1 MDNNPNINECI
12 PYNCLSNPEVEVL
25 GGERI
30 ETGYTPIDISLSLTQ
45 FLLSEFVPGAGFV
58 LGLVDIIWGIFGPSQ
73 WDAFLVQIEQLI
85 NQRIEEFARNQAIS
99 RLEGLSN
106 LYQIYAESFR
116 EWEADPTNPALREE
130 MRIQFNDMNSALTT
144 AIPLFAVQNYQV
156 PLLSVYV
163 QAANLHLSVLRDVS
177 VFGQRWGFDAATIN
191 SRYNDLTRLIGNY
204 TDHAVRWYNT
214 GLERVWGPDSR
225 DWIRYNQFR
234 RELTLTVLDIVSLFP
249 NYDSRTYPIR
259 TVSQLTREIY
269 TNPVLENF
277 DGSFRGSAQGIE
289 GSIRSPHLMDILNS
303 ITIYTD
309 AHRGEYYWSGHQ
321 IMASPVGFSGPEFT
335 FPLYGTMGNAA
346 PQQRIV
352 AQLGQGVYRTLSSTL
367 YRRPF
372 NIGINNQQLSVLDG
386 TEFAYGTSSNLPSA
400 VYRKSGTVDS
410 LDEIPPQNN
419 NVPPRQGFSHR
430 LSHVSMFR
438 SGFSNSSVSIIR
450 APMFSWIHRS
460 AEFNNIIPSSQITQ
474 IPLTKSTNLGSG
486 TSVVKGPGFTGGDI
500 LRRTSPGQIS
510 TLRVNITA
518 PLSQRYRVRIRYA
531 STTNLQFHTS
541 IDGRPINQGNF
552 SATMSSG
559 SNLQSGSFRTVGFTT
574 PFNFSNGSS
583 VFTLSAHV
591 FNSGNEVY
599 IDRIEFVPA
608 EVTFEAEYDLERAQK
623 AVNELFTSSNQIG
636 LKTDV
641 TDYHIDQVRGPGA
654 MTVMAFQGPGATNFS
669 LLKQAGDVEE
679 NPGPAMASVLN
690 SGRTTICDAYNVAA
704 HDPFSFQHK
713 SLDTVQKE
721 WTEWKKNNHSLYLD
735 PIVGTVASFL
745 LKKVGSLVGKRILS
759 ELRNLIFPS
768 GSTNLMQDILRET
781 EKFLNQRLNTDT
793 LARVNAELTGLQANV
808 EEFNRQVDN
817 FLNPNRNAVPLS
829 ITSSVNTMQQLF
841 LNRLPQFQMQGY
853 QLLLLPLFAQA
864 ANLHL
869 SFIRDVILNA
879 DEWGISAATLRTYRD
894 YLKNYTR
901 DYSNYCINT
910 YQSAFKGLNTRLHD
924 MLEFRT
930 YMFLNVFEY
939 VSIWSLFKYQSL
951 LVSSGA
957 NLYASGSGP
966 QQTQSFTSQ
975 DWPFLYS
982 LFQVNS
988 NYVLNGFSGA
998 RLSNTFPNIVG
1009 LPGSTTTHALL
1020 AARVN
1025 YSGGISSGD
1034 IGASPFNQNFN
1045 CSTFLPPLLTP
1056 FVRSWLDSGSDREGV
1071 ATVTNWQTES
1081 FETTLGLRS
1090 GAFTARG
1097 NSNYFPDYF
1106 IRNISGVP
1114 LVVRNEDLRR
1124 PLHYNEIR
1132 NIASPSGT
1140 PGGARA
1146 YMVSVHN
1153 RKNNIHAVHENG
1165 SMIHLAP
1172 NDYTGFTISPI
1183 HATQVN
1189 NQTRTFISEKF
1200 GNQGD
1205 SLRFEQNNTTA
1216 RYTLRGNGNSYNLYL
1231 RVSSIG
1237 NSTIRVTINGRV
1249 YTATNVNT
1257 TTNND
1262 GVNDNGARFS
1272 DINIGNVVASSN
1284 SDVPLDINVTLNS
1297 GTQFDL
1303 MNIMLVP
1310 TNISPLY

>member
-335 FPLYGTMGNAA
+335 FPLYGNMGNAA

-641 TDYHIDQVRGPGA
+641 TDYHIDQVSNLVECLSDEFCLDEKKELSEKVKHAKRLSDERNLLQDPNFRGINRQLDRGWRGSTDITIQGGDDVFKENYVTLLGTFDECYPTYLYQKIDESKLKAYTRYQLRGYIEDSQDLEIYLIRYNAKHETVNVPGTGSLWPLSA
-654 MTVMAFQGPGATNFS
+654 PSPIGKCAHHSHHFS
-669 LLKQAGDVEE
+669 LDIDVGCTDLNEDLGVWVIFKIKTQDGHARLGNLEFLEEKPLVGEALARVKRAEKKWRDKREKLEWETNIVYKEAKESVDALFVNSQYDRLQADTNIAMIHAADKRVHSIREAYLPELSVIPGVNAAIFEELEGRIFTAFSLYDARNVIKNGDFNNGLSCWNVKGHVDVEE
-679 NPGPAMASVLN
+679 QNNHRSVLVVPEWEAEV
-690 SGRTTICDAYNVAA
+690 SQEVRVCPGRGY
-704 HDPFSFQHK
+704 
-713 SLDTVQKE
+713 
-721 WTEWKKNNHSLYLD
+721 
-735 PIVGTVASFL
+735 
-745 LKKVGSLVGKRILS
+745 
-759 ELRNLIFPS
+759 
-768 GSTNLMQDILRET
+768 ILRVTAYKEGYGEGCVT
-781 EKFLNQRLNTDT
+781 IHEIENNTD
-793 LARVNAELTGLQANV
+793 ELKFSNCV
-808 EEFNRQVDN
+808 EEEVY
-817 FLNPNRNAVPLS
+817 PNN
-829 ITSSVNTMQQLF
+829 
-841 LNRLPQFQMQGY
+841 
-853 QLLLLPLFAQA
+853 
-864 ANLHL
+864 
-869 SFIRDVILNA
+869 
-879 DEWGISAATLRTYRD
+879 
-894 YLKNYTR
+894 
-901 DYSNYCINT
+901 
-910 YQSAFKGLNTRLHD
+910 
-924 MLEFRT
+924 
-930 YMFLNVFEY
+930 
-939 VSIWSLFKYQSL
+939 
-951 LVSSGA
+951 
-957 NLYASGSGP
+957 
-966 QQTQSFTSQ
+966 
-975 DWPFLYS
+975 
-982 LFQVNS
+982 
-988 NYVLNGFSGA
+988 
-998 RLSNTFPNIVG
+998 
-1009 LPGSTTTHALL
+1009 
-1020 AARVN
+1020 
-1025 YSGGISSGD
+1025 
-1034 IGASPFNQNFN
+1034 
-1045 CSTFLPPLLTP
+1045 
-1056 FVRSWLDSGSDREGV
+1056 
-1071 ATVTNWQTES
+1071 TVTC
-1081 FETTLGLRS
+1081 
-1090 GAFTARG
+1090 
-1097 NSNYFPDYF
+1097 
-1106 IRNISGVP
+1106 
-1114 LVVRNEDLRR
+1114 
-1124 PLHYNEIR
+1124 
-1132 NIASPSGT
+1132 
-1140 PGGARA
+1140 
-1146 YMVSVHN
+1146 
-1153 RKNNIHAVHENG
+1153 
-1165 SMIHLAP
+1165 
-1172 NDYTGFTISPI
+1172 NDYT
-1183 HATQVN
+1183 ATQEEYEGTYTSRNRGYDGAYESNSSVPADYASAYEEKAYTDGRRDN
-1189 NQTRTFISEKF
+1189 PCESNRGYGDYTPLPAGYVTKELEYFPETDKVWIEIGETEGTFIV
-1200 GNQGD
+1200 D
-1205 SLRFEQNNTTA
+1205 SVEL
-1216 RYTLRGNGNSYNLYL
+1216 L
-1231 RVSSIG
+1231 
-1237 NSTIRVTINGRV
+1237 
-1249 YTATNVNT
+1249 
-1257 TTNND
+1257 
-1262 GVNDNGARFS
+1262 
-1272 DINIGNVVASSN
+1272 
-1284 SDVPLDINVTLNS
+1284 
-1297 GTQFDL
+1297 L
-1303 MNIMLVP
+1303 MEE
-1310 TNISPLY
+1310 

>member
-204 TDHAVRWYNT
+204 TDYAVRWYNT

-289 GSIRSPHLMDILNS
+289 GSIRSPHLMDILSS

-641 TDYHIDQVRGPGA
+641 TDYHIDQVSNLVECLSDEFCLDEKQEVSEKVKHAKRLSDERNLLQDPNFRGINRQLDRGWRGSTDITIQGGDDVFKENYVTLPGTFDECYPTYLYQKIDESKLKA
-654 MTVMAFQGPGATNFS
+654 YTRYQLRGYIEDSQDLEIYLIRYNAKHETVNVPGTGSLWPLSAQSPIGKCGEPNRCAPHLEWNPDLDCSCRDGEKCAHHSHHFS
-669 LLKQAGDVEE
+669 LDIDVGCTDLNEDLGVWVIFKIKTQDGHARLGNLEFLEEKPLVGEALARVKRAEKKWRDKREKLEWETNIVYKEAKESVDALFVNSQYDQLQADTNIAMIHAADKRVHSIREAYLPELSVIPGVNAAIFEELEGCIFTAFSLYDARNVIKNGDFNNGLSCWNVKGHVDVEE
-679 NPGPAMASVLN
+679 QNNHRSVLVVPEWEAEVSQEVRVCPGRGYILRVTAYKEGYGEGCVTIHEIENNTDELKFSNCVEEEIYPNNTVTCNDYTVNQEEYEGAYTSRNRGYNEAPSVPADYASVYEEK
-690 SGRTTICDAYNVAA
+690 SYTDGR
-704 HDPFSFQHK
+704 
-713 SLDTVQKE
+713 
-721 WTEWKKNNHSLYLD
+721 
-735 PIVGTVASFL
+735 
-745 LKKVGSLVGKRILS
+745 
-759 ELRNLIFPS
+759 
-768 GSTNLMQDILRET
+768 RE
-781 EKFLNQRLNTDT
+781 NPC
-793 LARVNAELTGLQANV
+793 
-808 EEFNRQVDN
+808 EFNR
-817 FLNPNRNAVPLS
+817 
-829 ITSSVNTMQQLF
+829 
-841 LNRLPQFQMQGY
+841 G
-853 QLLLLPLFAQA
+853 
-864 ANLHL
+864 
-869 SFIRDVILNA
+869 
-879 DEWGISAATLRTYRD
+879 YRD
-894 YLKNYTR
+894 YTLLPVGYVTKE
-901 DYSNYCINT
+901 
-910 YQSAFKGLNTRLHD
+910 
-924 MLEFRT
+924 LE
-930 YMFLNVFEY
+930 
-939 VSIWSLFKYQSL
+939 
-951 LVSSGA
+951 
-957 NLYASGSGP
+957 
-966 QQTQSFTSQ
+966 
-975 DWPFLYS
+975 
-982 LFQVNS
+982 
-988 NYVLNGFSGA
+988 
-998 RLSNTFPNIVG
+998 
-1009 LPGSTTTHALL
+1009 
-1020 AARVN
+1020 
-1025 YSGGISSGD
+1025 
-1034 IGASPFNQNFN
+1034 
-1045 CSTFLPPLLTP
+1045 
-1056 FVRSWLDSGSDREGV
+1056 
-1071 ATVTNWQTES
+1071 
-1081 FETTLGLRS
+1081 
-1090 GAFTARG
+1090 
-1097 NSNYFPDYF
+1097 YFPETDKVW
-1106 IRNISGVP
+1106 I
-1114 LVVRNEDLRR
+1114 
-1124 PLHYNEIR
+1124 EI
-1132 NIASPSGT
+1132 GET
-1140 PGGARA
+1140 EG
-1146 YMVSVHN
+1146 
-1153 RKNNIHAVHENG
+1153 
-1165 SMIHLAP
+1165 
-1172 NDYTGFTISPI
+1172 
-1183 HATQVN
+1183 
-1189 NQTRTFISEKF
+1189 TFIV
-1200 GNQGD
+1200 D
-1205 SLRFEQNNTTA
+1205 SVEL
-1216 RYTLRGNGNSYNLYL
+1216 L
-1231 RVSSIG
+1231 
-1237 NSTIRVTINGRV
+1237 
-1249 YTATNVNT
+1249 
-1257 TTNND
+1257 
-1262 GVNDNGARFS
+1262 
-1272 DINIGNVVASSN
+1272 
-1284 SDVPLDINVTLNS
+1284 
-1297 GTQFDL
+1297 L
-1303 MNIMLVP
+1303 MEE
-1310 TNISPLY
+1310 

>member
-1 MDNNPNINECI
+1 
-12 PYNCLSNPEVEVL
+12 
-25 GGERI
+25 
-30 ETGYTPIDISLSLTQ
+30 
-45 FLLSEFVPGAGFV
+45 
-58 LGLVDIIWGIFGPSQ
+58 
-73 WDAFLVQIEQLI
+73 
-85 NQRIEEFARNQAIS
+85 
-99 RLEGLSN
+99 
-106 LYQIYAESFR
+106 
-116 EWEADPTNPALREE
+116 
-130 MRIQFNDMNSALTT
+130 
-144 AIPLFAVQNYQV
+144 AVQNYQV

-641 TDYHIDQVRGPGA
+641 TDYHIDQVSNLVECLSDEFCLDEKKELSEKVKHAKRLSDERNLLQDPNFRGINRQLDRGWRGSTDITIQGGDDVFKENYVTLLGTFDECYPTYLYQKIDESKLKAYTRYQLRGYIEDSQDLEIYLIRYNAKHETVNVPGTGSLWPLSA
-654 MTVMAFQGPGATNFS
+654 PSPIGKCAHHSHHFS
-669 LLKQAGDVEE
+669 LDIDVGCTDLNEDLGVWVIFKIKTQDGHARLGNLEFLEEKPLVGEALARVKRAEKKWRDKREKLEWETNIVYKEAKESVDALFVNSQYDRLQADTNIAMIHAADKRVHSIREAYLPELSVIPGVNAAIFEELEGRIFTAFSLYDARNVIKNGDFNNGLSCWNVKGHVDVEE
-679 NPGPAMASVLN
+679 QNNQRSVLVVPEWEAEV
-690 SGRTTICDAYNVAA
+690 SQEVRVCPGRGY
-704 HDPFSFQHK
+704 
-713 SLDTVQKE
+713 
-721 WTEWKKNNHSLYLD
+721 
-735 PIVGTVASFL
+735 
-745 LKKVGSLVGKRILS
+745 
-759 ELRNLIFPS
+759 
-768 GSTNLMQDILRET
+768 ILRVTAYKEGYGEGCVT
-781 EKFLNQRLNTDT
+781 IHEIENNTD
-793 LARVNAELTGLQANV
+793 ELKFSNCV
-808 EEFNRQVDN
+808 EEEVY
-817 FLNPNRNAVPLS
+817 PNN
-829 ITSSVNTMQQLF
+829 
-841 LNRLPQFQMQGY
+841 
-853 QLLLLPLFAQA
+853 
-864 ANLHL
+864 
-869 SFIRDVILNA
+869 
-879 DEWGISAATLRTYRD
+879 
-894 YLKNYTR
+894 
-901 DYSNYCINT
+901 
-910 YQSAFKGLNTRLHD
+910 
-924 MLEFRT
+924 
-930 YMFLNVFEY
+930 
-939 VSIWSLFKYQSL
+939 
-951 LVSSGA
+951 
-957 NLYASGSGP
+957 
-966 QQTQSFTSQ
+966 
-975 DWPFLYS
+975 
-982 LFQVNS
+982 
-988 NYVLNGFSGA
+988 
-998 RLSNTFPNIVG
+998 
-1009 LPGSTTTHALL
+1009 
-1020 AARVN
+1020 
-1025 YSGGISSGD
+1025 
-1034 IGASPFNQNFN
+1034 
-1045 CSTFLPPLLTP
+1045 
-1056 FVRSWLDSGSDREGV
+1056 
-1071 ATVTNWQTES
+1071 TVTC
-1081 FETTLGLRS
+1081 
-1090 GAFTARG
+1090 
-1097 NSNYFPDYF
+1097 
-1106 IRNISGVP
+1106 
-1114 LVVRNEDLRR
+1114 
-1124 PLHYNEIR
+1124 
-1132 NIASPSGT
+1132 
-1140 PGGARA
+1140 
-1146 YMVSVHN
+1146 
-1153 RKNNIHAVHENG
+1153 
-1165 SMIHLAP
+1165 
-1172 NDYTGFTISPI
+1172 NDYT
-1183 HATQVN
+1183 ATQEEYEGTYTSRNRGYDGAYESNSSVPADYASAYEEKAYTDGRRDN
-1189 NQTRTFISEKF
+1189 PCESNRGYGDYTPLPAGYVTKELEYFPETDKVWIEIGETEGTFIV
-1200 GNQGD
+1200 D
-1205 SLRFEQNNTTA
+1205 SVEL
-1216 RYTLRGNGNSYNLYL
+1216 L
-1231 RVSSIG
+1231 
-1237 NSTIRVTINGRV
+1237 
-1249 YTATNVNT
+1249 
-1257 TTNND
+1257 
-1262 GVNDNGARFS
+1262 
-1272 DINIGNVVASSN
+1272 
-1284 SDVPLDINVTLNS
+1284 
-1297 GTQFDL
+1297 L
-1303 MNIMLVP
+1303 MEE
-1310 TNISPLY
+1310 

>member
-309 AHRGEYYWSGHQ
+309 AHRGEYYWSGHR

-574 PFNFSNGSS
+574 PFNSSNGSS

-641 TDYHIDQVRGPGA
+641 TDYHIDQVSNLVECLSDEFCLDEKKELSEKVKHAKRLSDERNLLQDPNFRGINRQLDRGWRGSTDITIQGGDDVFKENYVTLLGTFDECYPTYLYQKIDESKLKAYTRYQLRGYIEDSQDLEIYLIRYNAKRETVNVPGTGSLWPLSA
-654 MTVMAFQGPGATNFS
+654 PSPIGKCAHHSHHFS
-669 LLKQAGDVEE
+669 LDIDVGCTDLNEDLGVWVIFKIKTQDGHARLGNLEFLEEKPLVGEALARVKRAEKKWRDKREKLEWETNIVYKEAKESVDALFVNSQYGRLQADTNIAMIHAADKRVHSIREAYLPELSVIPGVNAAIFEELEGRIFTAFSLYDARNVIKNGDFNNGLSCWNVKGHVDVEE
-679 NPGPAMASVLN
+679 QNNHRSVLVVPEWEAEV
-690 SGRTTICDAYNVAA
+690 SQEVRVCPGRGY
-704 HDPFSFQHK
+704 
-713 SLDTVQKE
+713 
-721 WTEWKKNNHSLYLD
+721 
-735 PIVGTVASFL
+735 
-745 LKKVGSLVGKRILS
+745 
-759 ELRNLIFPS
+759 
-768 GSTNLMQDILRET
+768 ILRVTAYKEGYGEGCVT
-781 EKFLNQRLNTDT
+781 IHEIENNTD
-793 LARVNAELTGLQANV
+793 ELKFSNCV
-808 EEFNRQVDN
+808 EEEVY
-817 FLNPNRNAVPLS
+817 PNN
-829 ITSSVNTMQQLF
+829 
-841 LNRLPQFQMQGY
+841 
-853 QLLLLPLFAQA
+853 
-864 ANLHL
+864 
-869 SFIRDVILNA
+869 
-879 DEWGISAATLRTYRD
+879 
-894 YLKNYTR
+894 
-901 DYSNYCINT
+901 
-910 YQSAFKGLNTRLHD
+910 
-924 MLEFRT
+924 
-930 YMFLNVFEY
+930 
-939 VSIWSLFKYQSL
+939 
-951 LVSSGA
+951 
-957 NLYASGSGP
+957 
-966 QQTQSFTSQ
+966 
-975 DWPFLYS
+975 
-982 LFQVNS
+982 
-988 NYVLNGFSGA
+988 
-998 RLSNTFPNIVG
+998 
-1009 LPGSTTTHALL
+1009 
-1020 AARVN
+1020 
-1025 YSGGISSGD
+1025 
-1034 IGASPFNQNFN
+1034 
-1045 CSTFLPPLLTP
+1045 
-1056 FVRSWLDSGSDREGV
+1056 
-1071 ATVTNWQTES
+1071 TVTC
-1081 FETTLGLRS
+1081 
-1090 GAFTARG
+1090 
-1097 NSNYFPDYF
+1097 
-1106 IRNISGVP
+1106 
-1114 LVVRNEDLRR
+1114 
-1124 PLHYNEIR
+1124 
-1132 NIASPSGT
+1132 
-1140 PGGARA
+1140 
-1146 YMVSVHN
+1146 
-1153 RKNNIHAVHENG
+1153 
-1165 SMIHLAP
+1165 
-1172 NDYTGFTISPI
+1172 NDYT
-1183 HATQVN
+1183 ATQEEYEGTYTSRNRGYDGAYESNSSVPADYASAYEEKAYTDGRRDN
-1189 NQTRTFISEKF
+1189 PCESNRGYGDYTPLPAGYVTKELEYFPETDKVWIEIGETEGTFIV
-1200 GNQGD
+1200 D
-1205 SLRFEQNNTTA
+1205 SVEL
-1216 RYTLRGNGNSYNLYL
+1216 L
-1231 RVSSIG
+1231 
-1237 NSTIRVTINGRV
+1237 
-1249 YTATNVNT
+1249 
-1257 TTNND
+1257 
-1262 GVNDNGARFS
+1262 
-1272 DINIGNVVASSN
+1272 
-1284 SDVPLDINVTLNS
+1284 
-1297 GTQFDL
+1297 L
-1303 MNIMLVP
+1303 MEE
-1310 TNISPLY
+1310 

>member
-214 GLERVWGPDSR
+214 GLERVWGPDFR

-641 TDYHIDQVRGPGA
+641 TDYHIDQVSNLVECLSDEFCLDEKKELSEKVKHAKRLSDERNLLQDPNFRGINRQLDRGWRGSTDITIQGGDDVFKENYVTLLGTFDECYPTYLYQKIDESKLKAYTRYQLRGYIEDSQDLEIYLIRYNAKHETVNVPGTGSLWPLSA
-654 MTVMAFQGPGATNFS
+654 PSPIGKCAHHSHHFS
-669 LLKQAGDVEE
+669 LDIDVGCTDLNEDLGVWVIFKIKTQDGHARLGNLEFLEE
-679 NPGPAMASVLN
+679 KP
-690 SGRTTICDAYNVAA
+690 
-704 HDPFSFQHK
+704 
-713 SLDTVQKE
+713 
-721 WTEWKKNNHSLYLD
+721 
-735 PIVGTVASFL
+735 
-745 LKKVGSLVGKRILS
+745 LVG
-759 ELRNLIFPS
+759 EA
-768 GSTNLMQDILRET
+768 
-781 EKFLNQRLNTDT
+781 
-793 LARVNAELTGLQANV
+793 LARVKRAEKKWRDKREKLEWETNIVYKEAKESVDALFVNSQYDRLQA
-808 EEFNRQVDN
+808 D
-817 FLNPNRNAVPLS
+817 
-829 ITSSVNTMQQLF
+829 T
-841 LNRLPQFQMQGY
+841 
-853 QLLLLPLFAQA
+853 
-864 ANLHL
+864 
-869 SFIRDVILNA
+869 
-879 DEWGISAATLRTYRD
+879 
-894 YLKNYTR
+894 
-901 DYSNYCINT
+901 
-910 YQSAFKGLNTRLHD
+910 
-924 MLEFRT
+924 
-930 YMFLNVFEY
+930 
-939 VSIWSLFKYQSL
+939 
-951 LVSSGA
+951 
-957 NLYASGSGP
+957 
-966 QQTQSFTSQ
+966 
-975 DWPFLYS
+975 
-982 LFQVNS
+982 
-988 NYVLNGFSGA
+988 
-998 RLSNTFPNIVG
+998 
-1009 LPGSTTTHALL
+1009 
-1020 AARVN
+1020 
-1025 YSGGISSGD
+1025 
-1034 IGASPFNQNFN
+1034 
-1045 CSTFLPPLLTP
+1045 
-1056 FVRSWLDSGSDREGV
+1056 
-1071 ATVTNWQTES
+1071 
-1081 FETTLGLRS
+1081 
-1090 GAFTARG
+1090 
-1097 NSNYFPDYF
+1097 
-1106 IRNISGVP
+1106 
-1114 LVVRNEDLRR
+1114 
-1124 PLHYNEIR
+1124 
-1132 NIASPSGT
+1132 NIA
-1140 PGGARA
+1140 
-1146 YMVSVHN
+1146 M
-1153 RKNNIHAVHENG
+1153 IHA
-1165 SMIHLAP
+1165 A
-1172 NDYTGFTISPI
+1172 
-1183 HATQVN
+1183 
-1189 NQTRTFISEKF
+1189 
-1200 GNQGD
+1200 
-1205 SLRFEQNNTTA
+1205 
-1216 RYTLRGNGNSYNLYL
+1216 
-1231 RVSSIG
+1231 
-1237 NSTIRVTINGRV
+1237 
-1249 YTATNVNT
+1249 
-1257 TTNND
+1257 
-1262 GVNDNGARFS
+1262 
-1272 DINIGNVVASSN
+1272 
-1284 SDVPLDINVTLNS
+1284 
-1297 GTQFDL
+1297 
-1303 MNIMLVP
+1303 
-1310 TNISPLY
+1310 

>member
-460 AEFNNIIPSSQITQ
+460 AEFNNIIASDSITQ
-474 IPLTKSTNLGSG
+474 IPLVKAHTLQSG
-486 TSVVKGPGFTGGDI
+486 TTVVRGPGFTGGDI
-500 LRRTSPGQIS
+500 LRRTSGGPFAYTI
-510 TLRVNITA
+510 VNINGQL
-518 PLSQRYRVRIRYA
+518 PQRYRARIRYA
-531 STTNLQFHTS
+531 STTNLRIYVTVAGERIFAGQFNKTMDTGDPLTFQS
-541 IDGRPINQGNF
+541 FSYATINTAF
-552 SATMSSG
+552 TFPMS
-559 SNLQSGSFRTVGFTT
+559 QSSFTVGADT
-574 PFNFSNGSS
+574 FS
-583 VFTLSAHV
+583 
-591 FNSGNEVY
+591 SGNEVY
-599 IDRIEFVPA
+599 IDRFELIP
-608 EVTFEAEYDLERAQK
+608 VTATLEAEYNLERAQK
-623 AVNELFTSSNQIG
+623 AVNALFTSTNQLG
-636 LKTDV
+636 LKTNV
-641 TDYHIDQVRGPGA
+641 TDYHIDQVSNLV
-654 MTVMAFQGPGATNFS
+654 TYLSDEF
-669 LLKQAGDVEE
+669 
-679 NPGPAMASVLN
+679 
-690 SGRTTICDAYNVAA
+690 C
-704 HDPFSFQHK
+704 
-713 SLDTVQKE
+713 LDE
-721 WTEWKKNNHSLYLD
+721 
-735 PIVGTVASFL
+735 
-745 LKKVGSLVGKRILS
+745 KRELS
-759 ELRNLIFPS
+759 EKVKHAKRLSDERNLLQDSNFKDINRQPERGWG
-768 GSTNLMQDILRET
+768 GSTGITIQGGDDVFKENYVTLSGTFDECYPTYLYQKIDESKLKAFTRYQLRGYIEDSQDLEIYSIRYNAKHETVNVPGMARSVPTIL
-781 EKFLNQRLNTDT
+781 
-793 LARVNAELTGLQANV
+793 
-808 EEFNRQVDN
+808 
-817 FLNPNRNAVPLS
+817 
-829 ITSSVNTMQQLF
+829 ITSPWTSMW
-841 LNRLPQFQMQGY
+841 
-853 QLLLLPLFAQA
+853 
-864 ANLHL
+864 
-869 SFIRDVILNA
+869 DV
-879 DEWGISAATLRTYRD
+879 
-894 YLKNYTR
+894 
-901 DYSNYCINT
+901 
-910 YQSAFKGLNTRLHD
+910 
-924 MLEFRT
+924 
-930 YMFLNVFEY
+930 
-939 VSIWSLFKYQSL
+939 
-951 LVSSGA
+951 
-957 NLYASGSGP
+957 
-966 QQTQSFTSQ
+966 
-975 DWPFLYS
+975 
-982 LFQVNS
+982 
-988 NYVLNGFSGA
+988 
-998 RLSNTFPNIVG
+998 
-1009 LPGSTTTHALL
+1009 
-1020 AARVN
+1020 
-1025 YSGGISSGD
+1025 
-1034 IGASPFNQNFN
+1034 
-1045 CSTFLPPLLTP
+1045 LT
-1056 FVRSWLDSGSDREGV
+1056 
-1071 ATVTNWQTES
+1071 
-1081 FETTLGLRS
+1081 
-1090 GAFTARG
+1090 
-1097 NSNYFPDYF
+1097 
-1106 IRNISGVP
+1106 
-1114 LVVRNEDLRR
+1114 
-1124 PLHYNEIR
+1124 
-1132 NIASPSGT
+1132 
-1140 PGGARA
+1140 
-1146 YMVSVHN
+1146 
-1153 RKNNIHAVHENG
+1153 
-1165 SMIHLAP
+1165 
-1172 NDYTGFTISPI
+1172 
-1183 HATQVN
+1183 
-1189 NQTRTFISEKF
+1189 
-1200 GNQGD
+1200 
-1205 SLRFEQNNTTA
+1205 
-1216 RYTLRGNGNSYNLYL
+1216 
-1231 RVSSIG
+1231 
-1237 NSTIRVTINGRV
+1237 
-1249 YTATNVNT
+1249 
-1257 TTNND
+1257 
-1262 GVNDNGARFS
+1262 
-1272 DINIGNVVASSN
+1272 
-1284 SDVPLDINVTLNS
+1284 
-1297 GTQFDL
+1297 
-1303 MNIMLVP
+1303 
-1310 TNISPLY
+1310 

>member
-163 QAANLHLSVLRDVS
+163 QAANLHLPVLRDVS

-438 SGFSNSSVSIIR
+438 SGFSNSSVSIIG

-641 TDYHIDQVRGPGA
+641 TDYHIDQVSNLVECLSDEFCLDEKKELSEKVKHAKRLSDERNLLQDPNFRGINRQLDRGWRGSTDITIQGGDDVFKENYVTLLGTFDECYPTYLYQKIDESKLKAYTRYQLRGYIEDSQDLEIYLIRYNAKHETVNVPGTGSLWPLSA
-654 MTVMAFQGPGATNFS
+654 PSPIGKCGAHHSHHFS
-669 LLKQAGDVEE
+669 LDIDVGCTDLNEDLGVWVIFKIKTQDGHARLGNLEFLEEKPLVGEALARVKRAEKKWRGKREKLEWETNIVYKEAKESVDALFVNSQYDRLQADTNIAMIHAADKRVHSIREAYLPELSVIPGVNAAIFEELEGRIFTAFSLYDARNVIKNGDFNNGLSCWNVKGHVDVEE
-679 NPGPAMASVLN
+679 QNNHRSVLVVPEWEAEV
-690 SGRTTICDAYNVAA
+690 SQEVRVCPGRGY
-704 HDPFSFQHK
+704 
-713 SLDTVQKE
+713 
-721 WTEWKKNNHSLYLD
+721 
-735 PIVGTVASFL
+735 
-745 LKKVGSLVGKRILS
+745 
-759 ELRNLIFPS
+759 
-768 GSTNLMQDILRET
+768 ILRVTAYKEGYGEGCVT
-781 EKFLNQRLNTDT
+781 IHEIENNTD
-793 LARVNAELTGLQANV
+793 ELKFSNCV
-808 EEFNRQVDN
+808 EEEVY
-817 FLNPNRNAVPLS
+817 PNN
-829 ITSSVNTMQQLF
+829 
-841 LNRLPQFQMQGY
+841 
-853 QLLLLPLFAQA
+853 
-864 ANLHL
+864 
-869 SFIRDVILNA
+869 
-879 DEWGISAATLRTYRD
+879 
-894 YLKNYTR
+894 
-901 DYSNYCINT
+901 
-910 YQSAFKGLNTRLHD
+910 
-924 MLEFRT
+924 
-930 YMFLNVFEY
+930 
-939 VSIWSLFKYQSL
+939 
-951 LVSSGA
+951 
-957 NLYASGSGP
+957 
-966 QQTQSFTSQ
+966 
-975 DWPFLYS
+975 
-982 LFQVNS
+982 
-988 NYVLNGFSGA
+988 
-998 RLSNTFPNIVG
+998 
-1009 LPGSTTTHALL
+1009 
-1020 AARVN
+1020 
-1025 YSGGISSGD
+1025 
-1034 IGASPFNQNFN
+1034 
-1045 CSTFLPPLLTP
+1045 
-1056 FVRSWLDSGSDREGV
+1056 
-1071 ATVTNWQTES
+1071 TVTC
-1081 FETTLGLRS
+1081 
-1090 GAFTARG
+1090 
-1097 NSNYFPDYF
+1097 
-1106 IRNISGVP
+1106 
-1114 LVVRNEDLRR
+1114 
-1124 PLHYNEIR
+1124 
-1132 NIASPSGT
+1132 
-1140 PGGARA
+1140 
-1146 YMVSVHN
+1146 
-1153 RKNNIHAVHENG
+1153 
-1165 SMIHLAP
+1165 
-1172 NDYTGFTISPI
+1172 NDYT
-1183 HATQVN
+1183 ATQEEYEGTYTSRNRGYDGAYESNSSVPADYASAYEEKAYTDGRRDN
-1189 NQTRTFISEKF
+1189 PCESNRGYGDYTPLPAGYVTKELEYFPETDKVWIEIGETEGTFIV
-1200 GNQGD
+1200 D
-1205 SLRFEQNNTTA
+1205 SVEL
-1216 RYTLRGNGNSYNLYL
+1216 L
-1231 RVSSIG
+1231 
-1237 NSTIRVTINGRV
+1237 
-1249 YTATNVNT
+1249 
-1257 TTNND
+1257 
-1262 GVNDNGARFS
+1262 
-1272 DINIGNVVASSN
+1272 
-1284 SDVPLDINVTLNS
+1284 
-1297 GTQFDL
+1297 L
-1303 MNIMLVP
+1303 MEE
-1310 TNISPLY
+1310 

>member
-641 TDYHIDQVRGPGA
+641 TDYHIDQVSNLVECLSDEFCLDEKQELSEKVKHAKRLSDERNLLQDPNFRGINRQLDRGWRGSTDITIQGGDDVFKENYVTLLGTFDECYPTYLYQKIDESKLKAYTRYQLRGYIEDSQDLEIYLIRYNAKHETVNVPGTGSLWPLSA
-654 MTVMAFQGPGATNFS
+654 PSPIGKCAHHSHHFS
-669 LLKQAGDVEE
+669 LDIDVGCTDLNEDLGVWVIFKIKTQDGHARLGNLEFLEEKPLVGEALARVKRAEKKWRDKREKLEWETNIVYKEAKESVDALFVNSQYDRLQADTNIAMIHAADKRVHSIREAYLPELSVIPGVNAAIFEELEGRIFTAFSLYDARNVIKNGDFNNGLSCWNVKGHVDVEE
-679 NPGPAMASVLN
+679 QNNHRSVLVVPEWEAEV
-690 SGRTTICDAYNVAA
+690 SQEVRVCPGRGY
-704 HDPFSFQHK
+704 
-713 SLDTVQKE
+713 
-721 WTEWKKNNHSLYLD
+721 
-735 PIVGTVASFL
+735 
-745 LKKVGSLVGKRILS
+745 
-759 ELRNLIFPS
+759 
-768 GSTNLMQDILRET
+768 ILRVTAYKEGYGEGCVT
-781 EKFLNQRLNTDT
+781 IHEIENNTD
-793 LARVNAELTGLQANV
+793 ELKFSNCV
-808 EEFNRQVDN
+808 EEEVY
-817 FLNPNRNAVPLS
+817 PNN
-829 ITSSVNTMQQLF
+829 
-841 LNRLPQFQMQGY
+841 
-853 QLLLLPLFAQA
+853 
-864 ANLHL
+864 
-869 SFIRDVILNA
+869 
-879 DEWGISAATLRTYRD
+879 
-894 YLKNYTR
+894 
-901 DYSNYCINT
+901 
-910 YQSAFKGLNTRLHD
+910 
-924 MLEFRT
+924 
-930 YMFLNVFEY
+930 
-939 VSIWSLFKYQSL
+939 
-951 LVSSGA
+951 
-957 NLYASGSGP
+957 
-966 QQTQSFTSQ
+966 
-975 DWPFLYS
+975 
-982 LFQVNS
+982 
-988 NYVLNGFSGA
+988 
-998 RLSNTFPNIVG
+998 
-1009 LPGSTTTHALL
+1009 
-1020 AARVN
+1020 
-1025 YSGGISSGD
+1025 
-1034 IGASPFNQNFN
+1034 
-1045 CSTFLPPLLTP
+1045 
-1056 FVRSWLDSGSDREGV
+1056 
-1071 ATVTNWQTES
+1071 TVTC
-1081 FETTLGLRS
+1081 
-1090 GAFTARG
+1090 
-1097 NSNYFPDYF
+1097 
-1106 IRNISGVP
+1106 
-1114 LVVRNEDLRR
+1114 
-1124 PLHYNEIR
+1124 
-1132 NIASPSGT
+1132 
-1140 PGGARA
+1140 
-1146 YMVSVHN
+1146 
-1153 RKNNIHAVHENG
+1153 
-1165 SMIHLAP
+1165 
-1172 NDYTGFTISPI
+1172 NDYT
-1183 HATQVN
+1183 ATQEEYEGTYTSRNRGYDGAYESNSSVPADYASAYEEKAYTDGRRDN
-1189 NQTRTFISEKF
+1189 PCESNRGYGDYTPLPAGYVTKELEYFPETDKVWIEIGETEGTFIV
-1200 GNQGD
+1200 D
-1205 SLRFEQNNTTA
+1205 SVEL
-1216 RYTLRGNGNSYNLYL
+1216 L
-1231 RVSSIG
+1231 
-1237 NSTIRVTINGRV
+1237 
-1249 YTATNVNT
+1249 
-1257 TTNND
+1257 
-1262 GVNDNGARFS
+1262 
-1272 DINIGNVVASSN
+1272 
-1284 SDVPLDINVTLNS
+1284 
-1297 GTQFDL
+1297 L
-1303 MNIMLVP
+1303 MEE
-1310 TNISPLY
+1310 

>member
-1 MDNNPNINECI
+1 
-12 PYNCLSNPEVEVL
+12 
-25 GGERI
+25 
-30 ETGYTPIDISLSLTQ
+30 
-45 FLLSEFVPGAGFV
+45 
-58 LGLVDIIWGIFGPSQ
+58 
-73 WDAFLVQIEQLI
+73 
-85 NQRIEEFARNQAIS
+85 
-99 RLEGLSN
+99 
-106 LYQIYAESFR
+106 
-116 EWEADPTNPALREE
+116 
-130 MRIQFNDMNSALTT
+130 RIQFNDMNSALTT
-144 AIPLFAVQNYQV
+144 AIPLLAVQNYQV

-204 TDHAVRWYNT
+204 TDYAVRWYNT

-225 DWIRYNQFR
+225 DWVRYNQFR

-641 TDYHIDQVRGPGA
+641 TDYHIDQVSNLVECLSDEFCLDEKKELSEKVKHAKRLSDERNLLQDPNFRGINRQLDRGWRGSTDITIQGGDDVFKENYVTLLGTFDECYPTYLYQKIDESKLKAYTRYQLRGYIEDSQDLEIYLIRYNAKHETVNVPGTGSLWPLSA
-654 MTVMAFQGPGATNFS
+654 PSPIGKCAHHSHHFS
-669 LLKQAGDVEE
+669 LDIDVGCTDLNEDLGVWVIFKIKTQDGHARLGNLEFLEEKPLVGEALARVKRAEKKWRDKREKLEWETNIVYKEAKESVDALFVNSQYDQLQADTNIAMIHAADKRVHSIREAYLPELSVIPGVNAAIFEELEGRIFTAFSLYDARNVIKNGDFNNGLSCWNVKGHVDVEE
-679 NPGPAMASVLN
+679 QNNQRSVLVVPEWEAEV
-690 SGRTTICDAYNVAA
+690 SQEVRVCPGRGY
-704 HDPFSFQHK
+704 
-713 SLDTVQKE
+713 
-721 WTEWKKNNHSLYLD
+721 
-735 PIVGTVASFL
+735 
-745 LKKVGSLVGKRILS
+745 
-759 ELRNLIFPS
+759 
-768 GSTNLMQDILRET
+768 ILRVTAYKEGYGEGCVT
-781 EKFLNQRLNTDT
+781 IHEIENNTD
-793 LARVNAELTGLQANV
+793 ELKFSNCV
-808 EEFNRQVDN
+808 EEEVY
-817 FLNPNRNAVPLS
+817 PNN
-829 ITSSVNTMQQLF
+829 
-841 LNRLPQFQMQGY
+841 
-853 QLLLLPLFAQA
+853 
-864 ANLHL
+864 
-869 SFIRDVILNA
+869 
-879 DEWGISAATLRTYRD
+879 
-894 YLKNYTR
+894 
-901 DYSNYCINT
+901 
-910 YQSAFKGLNTRLHD
+910 
-924 MLEFRT
+924 
-930 YMFLNVFEY
+930 
-939 VSIWSLFKYQSL
+939 
-951 LVSSGA
+951 
-957 NLYASGSGP
+957 
-966 QQTQSFTSQ
+966 
-975 DWPFLYS
+975 
-982 LFQVNS
+982 
-988 NYVLNGFSGA
+988 
-998 RLSNTFPNIVG
+998 
-1009 LPGSTTTHALL
+1009 
-1020 AARVN
+1020 
-1025 YSGGISSGD
+1025 
-1034 IGASPFNQNFN
+1034 
-1045 CSTFLPPLLTP
+1045 
-1056 FVRSWLDSGSDREGV
+1056 
-1071 ATVTNWQTES
+1071 TVTC
-1081 FETTLGLRS
+1081 
-1090 GAFTARG
+1090 
-1097 NSNYFPDYF
+1097 
-1106 IRNISGVP
+1106 
-1114 LVVRNEDLRR
+1114 
-1124 PLHYNEIR
+1124 
-1132 NIASPSGT
+1132 
-1140 PGGARA
+1140 
-1146 YMVSVHN
+1146 
-1153 RKNNIHAVHENG
+1153 
-1165 SMIHLAP
+1165 
-1172 NDYTGFTISPI
+1172 NDYT
-1183 HATQVN
+1183 ATQEEYEGTYTSRNRGYDGAYESNSSVPADYASAYEEKAYTDGRRDN
-1189 NQTRTFISEKF
+1189 PCESNRGYGDYTPLPAGYVTKELEYFPETDKVWIEIGETEGTFIV
-1200 GNQGD
+1200 D
-1205 SLRFEQNNTTA
+1205 SVEL
-1216 RYTLRGNGNSYNLYL
+1216 L
-1231 RVSSIG
+1231 
-1237 NSTIRVTINGRV
+1237 
-1249 YTATNVNT
+1249 
-1257 TTNND
+1257 
-1262 GVNDNGARFS
+1262 
-1272 DINIGNVVASSN
+1272 
-1284 SDVPLDINVTLNS
+1284 
-1297 GTQFDL
+1297 L
-1303 MNIMLVP
+1303 MEE
-1310 TNISPLY
+1310 

>member
-1 MDNNPNINECI
+1 
-12 PYNCLSNPEVEVL
+12 
-25 GGERI
+25 
-30 ETGYTPIDISLSLTQ
+30 
-45 FLLSEFVPGAGFV
+45 
-58 LGLVDIIWGIFGPSQ
+58 
-73 WDAFLVQIEQLI
+73 
-85 NQRIEEFARNQAIS
+85 
-99 RLEGLSN
+99 
-106 LYQIYAESFR
+106 
-116 EWEADPTNPALREE
+116 
-130 MRIQFNDMNSALTT
+130 
-144 AIPLFAVQNYQV
+144 
-156 PLLSVYV
+156 
-163 QAANLHLSVLRDVS
+163 LSVLRDVS

-641 TDYHIDQVRGPGA
+641 TDYHIDQVSNLVECLSDEFCLDEKKELSEKVKHAKRLSDERNLLQDPNFRGINRQLDRGWRGSTDITIQGGDDVFKENYVTLLGTFDECYPTYLYQKIDESKLKAYTRYQLRGYIEDSQDLEIYLIRYNAKHETVNVPGTGSLWPLSA
-654 MTVMAFQGPGATNFS
+654 PSPIGKCAHHSHHFS
-669 LLKQAGDVEE
+669 LDIDVGCTDLNEDLGVWVIFKIKTQDGHARLGNLEFLEEKPLVGEALARVKRAEKKWRDKREKLEWETNIVYKEAKESVDALFVNSQYDRLQADTNIAMIHAADKRVHSIREAYLPELSVIPGVNAAIFEELEGRIFTAFSLYDARNVIKNGDFNNGLSCWNVKGHVDVEE
-679 NPGPAMASVLN
+679 QNNQRSVLVVPEWEAEV
-690 SGRTTICDAYNVAA
+690 SQEVRVCPGRGY
-704 HDPFSFQHK
+704 
-713 SLDTVQKE
+713 
-721 WTEWKKNNHSLYLD
+721 
-735 PIVGTVASFL
+735 
-745 LKKVGSLVGKRILS
+745 
-759 ELRNLIFPS
+759 
-768 GSTNLMQDILRET
+768 ILRVTAYKEGYGEGCVT
-781 EKFLNQRLNTDT
+781 IHEIENNTD
-793 LARVNAELTGLQANV
+793 ELKFSNCV
-808 EEFNRQVDN
+808 EEEVY
-817 FLNPNRNAVPLS
+817 PNN
-829 ITSSVNTMQQLF
+829 
-841 LNRLPQFQMQGY
+841 
-853 QLLLLPLFAQA
+853 
-864 ANLHL
+864 
-869 SFIRDVILNA
+869 
-879 DEWGISAATLRTYRD
+879 
-894 YLKNYTR
+894 
-901 DYSNYCINT
+901 
-910 YQSAFKGLNTRLHD
+910 
-924 MLEFRT
+924 
-930 YMFLNVFEY
+930 
-939 VSIWSLFKYQSL
+939 
-951 LVSSGA
+951 
-957 NLYASGSGP
+957 
-966 QQTQSFTSQ
+966 
-975 DWPFLYS
+975 
-982 LFQVNS
+982 
-988 NYVLNGFSGA
+988 
-998 RLSNTFPNIVG
+998 
-1009 LPGSTTTHALL
+1009 
-1020 AARVN
+1020 
-1025 YSGGISSGD
+1025 
-1034 IGASPFNQNFN
+1034 
-1045 CSTFLPPLLTP
+1045 
-1056 FVRSWLDSGSDREGV
+1056 
-1071 ATVTNWQTES
+1071 TVTC
-1081 FETTLGLRS
+1081 
-1090 GAFTARG
+1090 
-1097 NSNYFPDYF
+1097 
-1106 IRNISGVP
+1106 
-1114 LVVRNEDLRR
+1114 
-1124 PLHYNEIR
+1124 
-1132 NIASPSGT
+1132 
-1140 PGGARA
+1140 
-1146 YMVSVHN
+1146 
-1153 RKNNIHAVHENG
+1153 
-1165 SMIHLAP
+1165 
-1172 NDYTGFTISPI
+1172 NDYT
-1183 HATQVN
+1183 ATQEEYEGTYTSRNRGYDGAYESNSSVPADYASAYEEKAYTDGRRDN
-1189 NQTRTFISEKF
+1189 PCESNRGYGDYTPLPAGYVTKELEYFPETDKVWIEIGETEGTFIV
-1200 GNQGD
+1200 D
-1205 SLRFEQNNTTA
+1205 SVEL
-1216 RYTLRGNGNSYNLYL
+1216 L
-1231 RVSSIG
+1231 
-1237 NSTIRVTINGRV
+1237 
-1249 YTATNVNT
+1249 
-1257 TTNND
+1257 
-1262 GVNDNGARFS
+1262 
-1272 DINIGNVVASSN
+1272 
-1284 SDVPLDINVTLNS
+1284 
-1297 GTQFDL
+1297 L
-1303 MNIMLVP
+1303 MEE
-1310 TNISPLY
+1310 

>member
-641 TDYHIDQVRGPGA
+641 TDYHIDQVSNLVECLSDEFCLDEKKELSEKVKHAKRLSDERNLLQDPNFRGINRQLDRGWRGSTDITIQGGDDVFKENYVTLLGTFDECYPTYLYQKIDESKLKAYTRYQLRGYIEDSQDLEIYLIRYNAKHETVNVPGTGSLWPLSA
-654 MTVMAFQGPGATNFS
+654 PSPIGKCAHHSHHFS
-669 LLKQAGDVEE
+669 LDIDVGCTDLNEDLGVWVIFKIKTQDGHARLGNLEFLEE
-679 NPGPAMASVLN
+679 KP
-690 SGRTTICDAYNVAA
+690 
-704 HDPFSFQHK
+704 
-713 SLDTVQKE
+713 
-721 WTEWKKNNHSLYLD
+721 
-735 PIVGTVASFL
+735 
-745 LKKVGSLVGKRILS
+745 LVG
-759 ELRNLIFPS
+759 EA
-768 GSTNLMQDILRET
+768 
-781 EKFLNQRLNTDT
+781 
-793 LARVNAELTGLQANV
+793 LARVKRAEKKWRDKREKLEWETNIVYKEAKESVDALFVNSQYDRLQADTNIAMIHAADKRV
-808 EEFNRQVDN
+808 HSIREAYLPELSVIPGVNAAIFEE
-817 FLNPNRNAVPLS
+817 
-829 ITSSVNTMQQLF
+829 
-841 LNRLPQFQMQGY
+841 
-853 QLLLLPLFAQA
+853 
-864 ANLHL
+864 
-869 SFIRDVILNA
+869 
-879 DEWGISAATLRTYRD
+879 
-894 YLKNYTR
+894 
-901 DYSNYCINT
+901 
-910 YQSAFKGLNTRLHD
+910 
-924 MLEFRT
+924 LEGR
-930 YMFLNVFEY
+930 
-939 VSIWSLFKYQSL
+939 I
-951 LVSSGA
+951 
-957 NLYASGSGP
+957 
-966 QQTQSFTSQ
+966 
-975 DWPFLYS
+975 
-982 LFQVNS
+982 
-988 NYVLNGFSGA
+988 
-998 RLSNTFPNIVG
+998 
-1009 LPGSTTTHALL
+1009 
-1020 AARVN
+1020 
-1025 YSGGISSGD
+1025 
-1034 IGASPFNQNFN
+1034 
-1045 CSTFLPPLLTP
+1045 
-1056 FVRSWLDSGSDREGV
+1056 
-1071 ATVTNWQTES
+1071 
-1081 FETTLGLRS
+1081 
-1090 GAFTARG
+1090 FTA
-1097 NSNYFPDYF
+1097 F
-1106 IRNISGVP
+1106 
-1114 LVVRNEDLRR
+1114 
-1124 PLHYNEIR
+1124 
-1132 NIASPSGT
+1132 
-1140 PGGARA
+1140 
-1146 YMVSVHN
+1146 
-1153 RKNNIHAVHENG
+1153 
-1165 SMIHLAP
+1165 
-1172 NDYTGFTISPI
+1172 
-1183 HATQVN
+1183 
-1189 NQTRTFISEKF
+1189 
-1200 GNQGD
+1200 
-1205 SLRFEQNNTTA
+1205 SL
-1216 RYTLRGNGNSYNLYL
+1216 Y
-1231 RVSSIG
+1231 
-1237 NSTIRVTINGRV
+1237 
-1249 YTATNVNT
+1249 
-1257 TTNND
+1257 
-1262 GVNDNGARFS
+1262 
-1272 DINIGNVVASSN
+1272 
-1284 SDVPLDINVTLNS
+1284 
-1297 GTQFDL
+1297 
-1303 MNIMLVP
+1303 
-1310 TNISPLY
+1310 

>member
-1 MDNNPNINECI
+1 
-12 PYNCLSNPEVEVL
+12 
-25 GGERI
+25 
-30 ETGYTPIDISLSLTQ
+30 
-45 FLLSEFVPGAGFV
+45 
-58 LGLVDIIWGIFGPSQ
+58 
-73 WDAFLVQIEQLI
+73 
-85 NQRIEEFARNQAIS
+85 
-99 RLEGLSN
+99 
-106 LYQIYAESFR
+106 
-116 EWEADPTNPALREE
+116 
-130 MRIQFNDMNSALTT
+130 TT
-144 AIPLFAVQNYQV
+144 AIPLLAVQNYQV

-641 TDYHIDQVRGPGA
+641 TDYHIDQVSNLVECLSDEFCLDEKKELSEKVKHAKRLSDERNLLQDPNFRGINRQLDRGWRGSTDITIQGGDDVFKENYVTLLGTFDECYPTYLYQKIDESKLKAYTRYQLRGYIEDSQDLEIYLIRYNAKHETVNVPGTGSLWPLSA
-654 MTVMAFQGPGATNFS
+654 PSPIGKCAHHSHHFS
-669 LLKQAGDVEE
+669 LDIDVGCTDLNEDLGVWVIFKIKTQDGHARLGNLEFLEEKPLVGEALARVKRAEKKWRDKREKLEWETNIVYKEAKESVDALFVNSQYDRLQADTNIAMIHAADKRVHSIREAYLPELSVIPGVNAAIFEELEGRIFTAFSLYDARNVIKNGDFNNGLSCWNVKGHVDVEE
-679 NPGPAMASVLN
+679 QNNHRSVLVVPEWEAEV
-690 SGRTTICDAYNVAA
+690 SQEVRVCPGRGY
-704 HDPFSFQHK
+704 
-713 SLDTVQKE
+713 
-721 WTEWKKNNHSLYLD
+721 
-735 PIVGTVASFL
+735 
-745 LKKVGSLVGKRILS
+745 
-759 ELRNLIFPS
+759 
-768 GSTNLMQDILRET
+768 ILRVTAYKEGYGEGCVT
-781 EKFLNQRLNTDT
+781 IHEIENNTD
-793 LARVNAELTGLQANV
+793 ELKFSNCV
-808 EEFNRQVDN
+808 EEEVY
-817 FLNPNRNAVPLS
+817 PNN
-829 ITSSVNTMQQLF
+829 
-841 LNRLPQFQMQGY
+841 
-853 QLLLLPLFAQA
+853 
-864 ANLHL
+864 
-869 SFIRDVILNA
+869 
-879 DEWGISAATLRTYRD
+879 
-894 YLKNYTR
+894 
-901 DYSNYCINT
+901 
-910 YQSAFKGLNTRLHD
+910 
-924 MLEFRT
+924 
-930 YMFLNVFEY
+930 
-939 VSIWSLFKYQSL
+939 
-951 LVSSGA
+951 
-957 NLYASGSGP
+957 
-966 QQTQSFTSQ
+966 
-975 DWPFLYS
+975 
-982 LFQVNS
+982 
-988 NYVLNGFSGA
+988 
-998 RLSNTFPNIVG
+998 
-1009 LPGSTTTHALL
+1009 
-1020 AARVN
+1020 
-1025 YSGGISSGD
+1025 
-1034 IGASPFNQNFN
+1034 
-1045 CSTFLPPLLTP
+1045 
-1056 FVRSWLDSGSDREGV
+1056 
-1071 ATVTNWQTES
+1071 TVTC
-1081 FETTLGLRS
+1081 
-1090 GAFTARG
+1090 
-1097 NSNYFPDYF
+1097 
-1106 IRNISGVP
+1106 
-1114 LVVRNEDLRR
+1114 
-1124 PLHYNEIR
+1124 
-1132 NIASPSGT
+1132 
-1140 PGGARA
+1140 
-1146 YMVSVHN
+1146 
-1153 RKNNIHAVHENG
+1153 
-1165 SMIHLAP
+1165 
-1172 NDYTGFTISPI
+1172 NDYT
-1183 HATQVN
+1183 ATQEEYEGTYTSRNRGYDGAYESNSSVPADYASAYEEKAYTDGRRDN
-1189 NQTRTFISEKF
+1189 PCESNRGYGDYTPLPAGYVTKELEYFPETDKVWIEIGETEGTFIV
-1200 GNQGD
+1200 D
-1205 SLRFEQNNTTA
+1205 SVEL
-1216 RYTLRGNGNSYNLYL
+1216 L
-1231 RVSSIG
+1231 
-1237 NSTIRVTINGRV
+1237 
-1249 YTATNVNT
+1249 
-1257 TTNND
+1257 
-1262 GVNDNGARFS
+1262 
-1272 DINIGNVVASSN
+1272 
-1284 SDVPLDINVTLNS
+1284 
-1297 GTQFDL
+1297 L
-1303 MNIMLVP
+1303 MEE
-1310 TNISPLY
+1310 

>member
-1 MDNNPNINECI
+1 
-12 PYNCLSNPEVEVL
+12 
-25 GGERI
+25 
-30 ETGYTPIDISLSLTQ
+30 
-45 FLLSEFVPGAGFV
+45 
-58 LGLVDIIWGIFGPSQ
+58 
-73 WDAFLVQIEQLI
+73 
-85 NQRIEEFARNQAIS
+85 
-99 RLEGLSN
+99 
-106 LYQIYAESFR
+106 ESFR

-641 TDYHIDQVRGPGA
+641 TDYHIDQVSNLVECLSDEFCLDEKKELSEKVKHAKRLSDERNLLQDPNFRGINRQLDRGWRGSTDITIQGGDDVFKENYVTLLGTFDECYPTYLYQKIDESKLKAYTRYQLRGYIEDSQDLEIYLIRYNAKHETVNVPGTGSLWPLSA
-654 MTVMAFQGPGATNFS
+654 PSPIGKCAHHSHHFS
-669 LLKQAGDVEE
+669 LDIDVGCTDLNEDLGVWVIFKIKTQDGHARLGNLEFLEEKPLVGEALARVKRAEKKWRDKREKLEWETNIVYKEAKESVDALFVNSQYDRLQADTNIAMIHAADKRVHSIREAYLPELSVIPGVNAAIFEELEGRIFTAFSLYDARNVIKNGDFNNGLSCWNVKGHVDVEE
-679 NPGPAMASVLN
+679 QNNQRSVLVVPEWEAEV
-690 SGRTTICDAYNVAA
+690 SQEVRVCPGRGY
-704 HDPFSFQHK
+704 
-713 SLDTVQKE
+713 
-721 WTEWKKNNHSLYLD
+721 
-735 PIVGTVASFL
+735 
-745 LKKVGSLVGKRILS
+745 
-759 ELRNLIFPS
+759 
-768 GSTNLMQDILRET
+768 ILRVTAYKEGYGEGCVT
-781 EKFLNQRLNTDT
+781 IHEIENNTD
-793 LARVNAELTGLQANV
+793 ELKFSNCV
-808 EEFNRQVDN
+808 EEEVY
-817 FLNPNRNAVPLS
+817 PNN
-829 ITSSVNTMQQLF
+829 
-841 LNRLPQFQMQGY
+841 
-853 QLLLLPLFAQA
+853 
-864 ANLHL
+864 
-869 SFIRDVILNA
+869 
-879 DEWGISAATLRTYRD
+879 
-894 YLKNYTR
+894 
-901 DYSNYCINT
+901 
-910 YQSAFKGLNTRLHD
+910 
-924 MLEFRT
+924 
-930 YMFLNVFEY
+930 
-939 VSIWSLFKYQSL
+939 
-951 LVSSGA
+951 
-957 NLYASGSGP
+957 
-966 QQTQSFTSQ
+966 
-975 DWPFLYS
+975 
-982 LFQVNS
+982 
-988 NYVLNGFSGA
+988 
-998 RLSNTFPNIVG
+998 
-1009 LPGSTTTHALL
+1009 
-1020 AARVN
+1020 
-1025 YSGGISSGD
+1025 
-1034 IGASPFNQNFN
+1034 
-1045 CSTFLPPLLTP
+1045 
-1056 FVRSWLDSGSDREGV
+1056 
-1071 ATVTNWQTES
+1071 TVTC
-1081 FETTLGLRS
+1081 
-1090 GAFTARG
+1090 
-1097 NSNYFPDYF
+1097 
-1106 IRNISGVP
+1106 
-1114 LVVRNEDLRR
+1114 
-1124 PLHYNEIR
+1124 
-1132 NIASPSGT
+1132 
-1140 PGGARA
+1140 
-1146 YMVSVHN
+1146 
-1153 RKNNIHAVHENG
+1153 
-1165 SMIHLAP
+1165 
-1172 NDYTGFTISPI
+1172 NDYT
-1183 HATQVN
+1183 ATQEEYEGTYTSRNRGYDGAYESNSSVPADYASAYEEKAYTDGRRDN
-1189 NQTRTFISEKF
+1189 PCESNRGYGDYTPLPAGYVTKELEYFPETDKVWIEIGETEGTFIV
-1200 GNQGD
+1200 D
-1205 SLRFEQNNTTA
+1205 SVEL
-1216 RYTLRGNGNSYNLYL
+1216 L
-1231 RVSSIG
+1231 
-1237 NSTIRVTINGRV
+1237 
-1249 YTATNVNT
+1249 
-1257 TTNND
+1257 
-1262 GVNDNGARFS
+1262 
-1272 DINIGNVVASSN
+1272 
-1284 SDVPLDINVTLNS
+1284 
-1297 GTQFDL
+1297 L
-1303 MNIMLVP
+1303 MEE
-1310 TNISPLY
+1310 

>member
-204 TDHAVRWYNT
+204 TDYAVRWYNT

-641 TDYHIDQVRGPGA
+641 TDYHIDQVSNLVECLSDEFCLDEKQELSEKVKHAKRLSDERNLLQDPNFRGINRQLDRGWRGSTDITIQGGDDVFKENYVTLLGTFDECYPTYLYQKIDESKLKAYTRYQLRGYIEDSQDLEIYLIRYNAKHETVNVPGTGSLWPLSA
-654 MTVMAFQGPGATNFS
+654 PSPIGKCAHHSHHFS
-669 LLKQAGDVEE
+669 LDIDVGCTDLNEDLGVWVIFKIKTQDGHARLGNLEFLEEKPLVGEALARVKRAEKKWRDKREKLEWETNIVYKEAKESVDALFVNSQYDRLQADTNIAMIHAADKRVHSIREAYLPELSVIPGVNAAIFEELEGRIFTAFSLYDARNVIKNGDFNNGLSCWNVKGHVDVEE
-679 NPGPAMASVLN
+679 QNNQRSVLVVPEWEAEV
-690 SGRTTICDAYNVAA
+690 SQEVRVCPGRGY
-704 HDPFSFQHK
+704 
-713 SLDTVQKE
+713 
-721 WTEWKKNNHSLYLD
+721 
-735 PIVGTVASFL
+735 
-745 LKKVGSLVGKRILS
+745 
-759 ELRNLIFPS
+759 
-768 GSTNLMQDILRET
+768 ILRVTAYKEGYGEGCVT
-781 EKFLNQRLNTDT
+781 IHEIENNTD
-793 LARVNAELTGLQANV
+793 ELKFSNCV
-808 EEFNRQVDN
+808 EEEVY
-817 FLNPNRNAVPLS
+817 PNN
-829 ITSSVNTMQQLF
+829 
-841 LNRLPQFQMQGY
+841 
-853 QLLLLPLFAQA
+853 
-864 ANLHL
+864 
-869 SFIRDVILNA
+869 
-879 DEWGISAATLRTYRD
+879 
-894 YLKNYTR
+894 
-901 DYSNYCINT
+901 
-910 YQSAFKGLNTRLHD
+910 
-924 MLEFRT
+924 
-930 YMFLNVFEY
+930 
-939 VSIWSLFKYQSL
+939 
-951 LVSSGA
+951 
-957 NLYASGSGP
+957 
-966 QQTQSFTSQ
+966 
-975 DWPFLYS
+975 
-982 LFQVNS
+982 
-988 NYVLNGFSGA
+988 
-998 RLSNTFPNIVG
+998 
-1009 LPGSTTTHALL
+1009 
-1020 AARVN
+1020 
-1025 YSGGISSGD
+1025 
-1034 IGASPFNQNFN
+1034 
-1045 CSTFLPPLLTP
+1045 
-1056 FVRSWLDSGSDREGV
+1056 
-1071 ATVTNWQTES
+1071 TVTC
-1081 FETTLGLRS
+1081 
-1090 GAFTARG
+1090 
-1097 NSNYFPDYF
+1097 
-1106 IRNISGVP
+1106 
-1114 LVVRNEDLRR
+1114 
-1124 PLHYNEIR
+1124 
-1132 NIASPSGT
+1132 
-1140 PGGARA
+1140 
-1146 YMVSVHN
+1146 
-1153 RKNNIHAVHENG
+1153 
-1165 SMIHLAP
+1165 
-1172 NDYTGFTISPI
+1172 NDYT
-1183 HATQVN
+1183 ATQEEYEGTYTSRNRGYDGAYESNSSVPADYASAYEEKAYTDGRRDN
-1189 NQTRTFISEKF
+1189 PCESNRGYGDYTPLPAGYVTKELEYFPETDKVWIEIGETEGTFIV
-1200 GNQGD
+1200 D
-1205 SLRFEQNNTTA
+1205 SVEL
-1216 RYTLRGNGNSYNLYL
+1216 L
-1231 RVSSIG
+1231 
-1237 NSTIRVTINGRV
+1237 
-1249 YTATNVNT
+1249 
-1257 TTNND
+1257 
-1262 GVNDNGARFS
+1262 
-1272 DINIGNVVASSN
+1272 
-1284 SDVPLDINVTLNS
+1284 
-1297 GTQFDL
+1297 L
-1303 MNIMLVP
+1303 MEE
-1310 TNISPLY
+1310 

>member
-144 AIPLFAVQNYQV
+144 AIPLLAVQNYQV

-204 TDHAVRWYNT
+204 TDYAVRWYNT

-641 TDYHIDQVRGPGA
+641 TDYHIDQVSNLVECLSDEFCLDEKKELSEKVKHAKRLSDERNLLQDPNFRGINRQLDRGWRGSTDITIQGGDDVFKENYVTLLGTFDECYPTYLYQKIDESKLKAYTRYQLRGYIEDSQDLEIYLIRYNAKHETVNVPGTGSLWPLSA
-654 MTVMAFQGPGATNFS
+654 PSPIGKCAHHSHHFS
-669 LLKQAGDVEE
+669 LDIDVGCTDLNEDLGVWVIFKIKTQDGHARLGNLEFLEEKPLVGEALARVKRAEKKWRDKREKLEWETNIVYKEAKESVDALFVNSQYDRLQADTNIAMIHAADKRVHSIREAYLPELSVIPGVNAAIFEELEGRIFTAFSLYDARNVIKNGDFNNGLSCWNVKGHVDVEE
-679 NPGPAMASVLN
+679 QNNHRSVLVVPEWEAEV
-690 SGRTTICDAYNVAA
+690 SQEVRVCPGRGY
-704 HDPFSFQHK
+704 
-713 SLDTVQKE
+713 
-721 WTEWKKNNHSLYLD
+721 
-735 PIVGTVASFL
+735 
-745 LKKVGSLVGKRILS
+745 
-759 ELRNLIFPS
+759 
-768 GSTNLMQDILRET
+768 ILRVTAYKEGYGEGCVT
-781 EKFLNQRLNTDT
+781 IHEIENNTD
-793 LARVNAELTGLQANV
+793 ELKFSNCV
-808 EEFNRQVDN
+808 EEEVY
-817 FLNPNRNAVPLS
+817 PNN
-829 ITSSVNTMQQLF
+829 
-841 LNRLPQFQMQGY
+841 
-853 QLLLLPLFAQA
+853 
-864 ANLHL
+864 
-869 SFIRDVILNA
+869 
-879 DEWGISAATLRTYRD
+879 
-894 YLKNYTR
+894 
-901 DYSNYCINT
+901 
-910 YQSAFKGLNTRLHD
+910 
-924 MLEFRT
+924 
-930 YMFLNVFEY
+930 
-939 VSIWSLFKYQSL
+939 
-951 LVSSGA
+951 
-957 NLYASGSGP
+957 
-966 QQTQSFTSQ
+966 
-975 DWPFLYS
+975 
-982 LFQVNS
+982 
-988 NYVLNGFSGA
+988 
-998 RLSNTFPNIVG
+998 
-1009 LPGSTTTHALL
+1009 
-1020 AARVN
+1020 
-1025 YSGGISSGD
+1025 
-1034 IGASPFNQNFN
+1034 
-1045 CSTFLPPLLTP
+1045 
-1056 FVRSWLDSGSDREGV
+1056 
-1071 ATVTNWQTES
+1071 TVTC
-1081 FETTLGLRS
+1081 
-1090 GAFTARG
+1090 
-1097 NSNYFPDYF
+1097 
-1106 IRNISGVP
+1106 
-1114 LVVRNEDLRR
+1114 
-1124 PLHYNEIR
+1124 
-1132 NIASPSGT
+1132 
-1140 PGGARA
+1140 
-1146 YMVSVHN
+1146 
-1153 RKNNIHAVHENG
+1153 
-1165 SMIHLAP
+1165 
-1172 NDYTGFTISPI
+1172 NDYT
-1183 HATQVN
+1183 ATQEEYEGTYTSRNRGYDGAYESNSSVPADYASAYEEKAYTDGRRDN
-1189 NQTRTFISEKF
+1189 PCESNRGYGDYTPLPAGYVTKELEYFPETDKVWIEIGETEGTFIV
-1200 GNQGD
+1200 D
-1205 SLRFEQNNTTA
+1205 SVEL
-1216 RYTLRGNGNSYNLYL
+1216 L
-1231 RVSSIG
+1231 
-1237 NSTIRVTINGRV
+1237 
-1249 YTATNVNT
+1249 
-1257 TTNND
+1257 
-1262 GVNDNGARFS
+1262 
-1272 DINIGNVVASSN
+1272 
-1284 SDVPLDINVTLNS
+1284 
-1297 GTQFDL
+1297 L
-1303 MNIMLVP
+1303 MEE
-1310 TNISPLY
+1310 

>member
-1 MDNNPNINECI
+1 
-12 PYNCLSNPEVEVL
+12 
-25 GGERI
+25 
-30 ETGYTPIDISLSLTQ
+30 
-45 FLLSEFVPGAGFV
+45 
-58 LGLVDIIWGIFGPSQ
+58 
-73 WDAFLVQIEQLI
+73 
-85 NQRIEEFARNQAIS
+85 
-99 RLEGLSN
+99 
-106 LYQIYAESFR
+106 
-116 EWEADPTNPALREE
+116 
-130 MRIQFNDMNSALTT
+130 
-144 AIPLFAVQNYQV
+144 
-156 PLLSVYV
+156 
-163 QAANLHLSVLRDVS
+163 
-177 VFGQRWGFDAATIN
+177 
-191 SRYNDLTRLIGNY
+191 LIGNY

-641 TDYHIDQVRGPGA
+641 TDYHIDQVS
-654 MTVMAFQGPGATNFS
+654 N
-669 LLKQAGDVEE
+669 LVECLSDE
-679 NPGPAMASVLN
+679 F
-690 SGRTTICDAYNVAA
+690 C
-704 HDPFSFQHK
+704 
-713 SLDTVQKE
+713 LDEKKE
-721 WTEWKKNNHSLYLD
+721 
-735 PIVGTVASFL
+735 
-745 LKKVGSLVGKRILS
+745 LS
-759 ELRNLIFPS
+759 EKVKHAKRLSDERNLLQDPNFRGINRQLDRGWR
-768 GSTNLMQDILRET
+768 GSTDITIQGGDDVFKE
-781 EKFLNQRLNTDT
+781 NYVT
-793 LARVNAELTGLQANV
+793 LLGTFDECYPTYLYQKIDESKLKAYTR
-808 EEFNRQVDN
+808 
-817 FLNPNRNAVPLS
+817 
-829 ITSSVNTMQQLF
+829 
-841 LNRLPQFQMQGY
+841 Y
-853 QLLLLPLFAQA
+853 QLRGY
-864 ANLHL
+864 
-869 SFIRDVILNA
+869 IED
-879 DEWGISAATLRTYRD
+879 
-894 YLKNYTR
+894 
-901 DYSNYCINT
+901 
-910 YQSAFKGLNTRLHD
+910 
-924 MLEFRT
+924 
-930 YMFLNVFEY
+930 
-939 VSIWSLFKYQSL
+939 
-951 LVSSGA
+951 
-957 NLYASGSGP
+957 
-966 QQTQSFTSQ
+966 SQ
-975 DWPFLYS
+975 DLEIY
-982 LFQVNS
+982 LIRYN
-988 NYVLNGFSGA
+988 A
-998 RLSNTFPNIVG
+998 K
-1009 LPGSTTTHALL
+1009 H
-1020 AARVN
+1020 
-1025 YSGGISSGD
+1025 
-1034 IGASPFNQNFN
+1034 
-1045 CSTFLPPLLTP
+1045 
-1056 FVRSWLDSGSDREGV
+1056 
-1071 ATVTNWQTES
+1071 
-1081 FETTLGLRS
+1081 ET
-1090 GAFTARG
+1090 
-1097 NSNYFPDYF
+1097 
-1106 IRNISGVP
+1106 
-1114 LVVRNEDLRR
+1114 
-1124 PLHYNEIR
+1124 
-1132 NIASPSGT
+1132 
-1140 PGGARA
+1140 
-1146 YMVSVHN
+1146 
-1153 RKNNIHAVHENG
+1153 
-1165 SMIHLAP
+1165 
-1172 NDYTGFTISPI
+1172 
-1183 HATQVN
+1183 
-1189 NQTRTFISEKF
+1189 
-1200 GNQGD
+1200 
-1205 SLRFEQNNTTA
+1205 
-1216 RYTLRGNGNSYNLYL
+1216 
-1231 RVSSIG
+1231 
-1237 NSTIRVTINGRV
+1237 
-1249 YTATNVNT
+1249 
-1257 TTNND
+1257 
-1262 GVNDNGARFS
+1262 
-1272 DINIGNVVASSN
+1272 
-1284 SDVPLDINVTLNS
+1284 
-1297 GTQFDL
+1297 
-1303 MNIMLVP
+1303 
-1310 TNISPLY
+1310 

>member
-1 MDNNPNINECI
+1 
-12 PYNCLSNPEVEVL
+12 
-25 GGERI
+25 
-30 ETGYTPIDISLSLTQ
+30 
-45 FLLSEFVPGAGFV
+45 
-58 LGLVDIIWGIFGPSQ
+58 
-73 WDAFLVQIEQLI
+73 
-85 NQRIEEFARNQAIS
+85 
-99 RLEGLSN
+99 
-106 LYQIYAESFR
+106 
-116 EWEADPTNPALREE
+116 
-130 MRIQFNDMNSALTT
+130 
-144 AIPLFAVQNYQV
+144 
-156 PLLSVYV
+156 
-163 QAANLHLSVLRDVS
+163 LSVLRDVS

-641 TDYHIDQVRGPGA
+641 TDYHIDQVSNLVECLSDEFCLDEKKELSEKVKHAKRLSDERNLLQDPNFRGINRQLDRGWRGSTDITIQGGDDVFKENYVTLLGTFDECYPTYLYQKIDESKLKAYTRYQLRGYIEDSQDLEIYLIRYNAKHETVNVPGTGSLWPLSA
-654 MTVMAFQGPGATNFS
+654 PSPIGKCAHHSHHFS
-669 LLKQAGDVEE
+669 LDIDVGCTDLNEDLGVWVIFKIKTQDGHARLGNLEFLEE
-679 NPGPAMASVLN
+679 KP
-690 SGRTTICDAYNVAA
+690 
-704 HDPFSFQHK
+704 
-713 SLDTVQKE
+713 
-721 WTEWKKNNHSLYLD
+721 
-735 PIVGTVASFL
+735 
-745 LKKVGSLVGKRILS
+745 LVG
-759 ELRNLIFPS
+759 EA
-768 GSTNLMQDILRET
+768 
-781 EKFLNQRLNTDT
+781 
-793 LARVNAELTGLQANV
+793 LARVKRAEKKWRDKREKLEWETNIVYKEAKESVDALFVNSQYDRLQADTNIAMIHAADKRV
-808 EEFNRQVDN
+808 HSIREAYLPELSVIPGVNAAIFEE
-817 FLNPNRNAVPLS
+817 
-829 ITSSVNTMQQLF
+829 
-841 LNRLPQFQMQGY
+841 
-853 QLLLLPLFAQA
+853 
-864 ANLHL
+864 
-869 SFIRDVILNA
+869 
-879 DEWGISAATLRTYRD
+879 
-894 YLKNYTR
+894 
-901 DYSNYCINT
+901 
-910 YQSAFKGLNTRLHD
+910 
-924 MLEFRT
+924 LEGR
-930 YMFLNVFEY
+930 
-939 VSIWSLFKYQSL
+939 I
-951 LVSSGA
+951 
-957 NLYASGSGP
+957 
-966 QQTQSFTSQ
+966 
-975 DWPFLYS
+975 
-982 LFQVNS
+982 
-988 NYVLNGFSGA
+988 
-998 RLSNTFPNIVG
+998 
-1009 LPGSTTTHALL
+1009 
-1020 AARVN
+1020 
-1025 YSGGISSGD
+1025 
-1034 IGASPFNQNFN
+1034 
-1045 CSTFLPPLLTP
+1045 
-1056 FVRSWLDSGSDREGV
+1056 
-1071 ATVTNWQTES
+1071 
-1081 FETTLGLRS
+1081 
-1090 GAFTARG
+1090 FTA
-1097 NSNYFPDYF
+1097 F
-1106 IRNISGVP
+1106 
-1114 LVVRNEDLRR
+1114 
-1124 PLHYNEIR
+1124 
-1132 NIASPSGT
+1132 
-1140 PGGARA
+1140 
-1146 YMVSVHN
+1146 
-1153 RKNNIHAVHENG
+1153 
-1165 SMIHLAP
+1165 
-1172 NDYTGFTISPI
+1172 
-1183 HATQVN
+1183 
-1189 NQTRTFISEKF
+1189 
-1200 GNQGD
+1200 
-1205 SLRFEQNNTTA
+1205 SL
-1216 RYTLRGNGNSYNLYL
+1216 Y
-1231 RVSSIG
+1231 
-1237 NSTIRVTINGRV
+1237 
-1249 YTATNVNT
+1249 
-1257 TTNND
+1257 
-1262 GVNDNGARFS
+1262 
-1272 DINIGNVVASSN
+1272 
-1284 SDVPLDINVTLNS
+1284 
-1297 GTQFDL
+1297 
-1303 MNIMLVP
+1303 
-1310 TNISPLY
+1310 

>member
-1 MDNNPNINECI
+1 
-12 PYNCLSNPEVEVL
+12 
-25 GGERI
+25 
-30 ETGYTPIDISLSLTQ
+30 
-45 FLLSEFVPGAGFV
+45 
-58 LGLVDIIWGIFGPSQ
+58 
-73 WDAFLVQIEQLI
+73 
-85 NQRIEEFARNQAIS
+85 
-99 RLEGLSN
+99 
-106 LYQIYAESFR
+106 
-116 EWEADPTNPALREE
+116 
-130 MRIQFNDMNSALTT
+130 
-144 AIPLFAVQNYQV
+144 
-156 PLLSVYV
+156 
-163 QAANLHLSVLRDVS
+163 
-177 VFGQRWGFDAATIN
+177 
-191 SRYNDLTRLIGNY
+191 
-204 TDHAVRWYNT
+204 AVRWYNT

-641 TDYHIDQVRGPGA
+641 TDYHIDQVSNLVECLSDEFCLDEKKELSEKVKHAKRLSDERNLLQDPNFRGINRQLDRGWRGSTDITIQGGDDVFKENYVTLLGTFDECYPTYLYQKIDESKLKAYTRYQLRGYIEDSQDLEIYLIRYNAKHETVNVPGTGSLWPLSA
-654 MTVMAFQGPGATNFS
+654 PSPIGKCAHHSHHFS
-669 LLKQAGDVEE
+669 LDIDVGCTDLNEDLGVWVIFKIKTQDGHARLGNLEFLEEKPLVGEALARVKRAEKKWRDKREKLEWETNIVYKEAKESVDALFVNSQYDRLQADTNIAMIHAADKRVHSIREAYLPELSVIPGVNAAIFEELEGRIFTAFSLYDARNVIKNGDFNNGLSCWNVKGHVDVEE
-679 NPGPAMASVLN
+679 QNNHRSVLVVPEWEAEV
-690 SGRTTICDAYNVAA
+690 SQEVRVCPGRGY
-704 HDPFSFQHK
+704 
-713 SLDTVQKE
+713 
-721 WTEWKKNNHSLYLD
+721 
-735 PIVGTVASFL
+735 
-745 LKKVGSLVGKRILS
+745 
-759 ELRNLIFPS
+759 
-768 GSTNLMQDILRET
+768 ILRVTAYKEGYGEGCVT
-781 EKFLNQRLNTDT
+781 IHEIENNTD
-793 LARVNAELTGLQANV
+793 ELKFSNCV
-808 EEFNRQVDN
+808 EEEVY
-817 FLNPNRNAVPLS
+817 PNN
-829 ITSSVNTMQQLF
+829 
-841 LNRLPQFQMQGY
+841 
-853 QLLLLPLFAQA
+853 
-864 ANLHL
+864 
-869 SFIRDVILNA
+869 
-879 DEWGISAATLRTYRD
+879 
-894 YLKNYTR
+894 
-901 DYSNYCINT
+901 
-910 YQSAFKGLNTRLHD
+910 
-924 MLEFRT
+924 
-930 YMFLNVFEY
+930 
-939 VSIWSLFKYQSL
+939 
-951 LVSSGA
+951 
-957 NLYASGSGP
+957 
-966 QQTQSFTSQ
+966 
-975 DWPFLYS
+975 
-982 LFQVNS
+982 
-988 NYVLNGFSGA
+988 
-998 RLSNTFPNIVG
+998 
-1009 LPGSTTTHALL
+1009 
-1020 AARVN
+1020 
-1025 YSGGISSGD
+1025 
-1034 IGASPFNQNFN
+1034 
-1045 CSTFLPPLLTP
+1045 
-1056 FVRSWLDSGSDREGV
+1056 
-1071 ATVTNWQTES
+1071 TVTC
-1081 FETTLGLRS
+1081 
-1090 GAFTARG
+1090 
-1097 NSNYFPDYF
+1097 
-1106 IRNISGVP
+1106 
-1114 LVVRNEDLRR
+1114 
-1124 PLHYNEIR
+1124 
-1132 NIASPSGT
+1132 
-1140 PGGARA
+1140 
-1146 YMVSVHN
+1146 
-1153 RKNNIHAVHENG
+1153 
-1165 SMIHLAP
+1165 
-1172 NDYTGFTISPI
+1172 NDYT
-1183 HATQVN
+1183 ATQEEYEGTYTSRNRGYDGAYESNSSVPADYASAYEEKAYTDGRRDN
-1189 NQTRTFISEKF
+1189 PCESNRGYGDYTPLPAGYVTKELEYFPETDKVWIEIGETEGTFIV
-1200 GNQGD
+1200 D
-1205 SLRFEQNNTTA
+1205 SVEL
-1216 RYTLRGNGNSYNLYL
+1216 L
-1231 RVSSIG
+1231 
-1237 NSTIRVTINGRV
+1237 
-1249 YTATNVNT
+1249 
-1257 TTNND
+1257 
-1262 GVNDNGARFS
+1262 
-1272 DINIGNVVASSN
+1272 
-1284 SDVPLDINVTLNS
+1284 
-1297 GTQFDL
+1297 L
-1303 MNIMLVP
+1303 MEE
-1310 TNISPLY
+1310 

>member
-1 MDNNPNINECI
+1 
-12 PYNCLSNPEVEVL
+12 
-25 GGERI
+25 
-30 ETGYTPIDISLSLTQ
+30 
-45 FLLSEFVPGAGFV
+45 
-58 LGLVDIIWGIFGPSQ
+58 
-73 WDAFLVQIEQLI
+73 
-85 NQRIEEFARNQAIS
+85 
-99 RLEGLSN
+99 
-106 LYQIYAESFR
+106 
-116 EWEADPTNPALREE
+116 
-130 MRIQFNDMNSALTT
+130 
-144 AIPLFAVQNYQV
+144 
-156 PLLSVYV
+156 
-163 QAANLHLSVLRDVS
+163 
-177 VFGQRWGFDAATIN
+177 TIN

-641 TDYHIDQVRGPGA
+641 TDYHIDQVSNLVECLSDEFCLDEKKELSEKVKHAKRLSDERNLLQDPNFRGINRQLDRGWRGSTDITIQGGDDVFKENYVTLLGTFDECYPTYLYQKIDESKLKAYTRYQLRGYIEDSQDLEIYLIRYNAKHETVNVPGTGSLWPLSA
-654 MTVMAFQGPGATNFS
+654 PSPIGKCAHHSHHFS
-669 LLKQAGDVEE
+669 LDIDVGCTDLNEDLGVWVIFKIKTQDGHARLGNLEFLEEKPLVGEALARVKRAEKKWRDKREKLEWETNIVYKEAKESVDALFVNSQYDRLQADTNIAMIHAADKRVHSIREAYLPELSVIPGVNAAIFEELEGRIFTAFSLYDARNVIKNGDFNNGLSCWNVKGHVDVEE
-679 NPGPAMASVLN
+679 QNNQRSVLVVPEWEAEV
-690 SGRTTICDAYNVAA
+690 SQEVRVCPGRGY
-704 HDPFSFQHK
+704 
-713 SLDTVQKE
+713 
-721 WTEWKKNNHSLYLD
+721 
-735 PIVGTVASFL
+735 
-745 LKKVGSLVGKRILS
+745 
-759 ELRNLIFPS
+759 
-768 GSTNLMQDILRET
+768 ILRVTAYKEGYGEGCVT
-781 EKFLNQRLNTDT
+781 IHEIENNTD
-793 LARVNAELTGLQANV
+793 ELKFSNCV
-808 EEFNRQVDN
+808 EEEVY
-817 FLNPNRNAVPLS
+817 PNN
-829 ITSSVNTMQQLF
+829 
-841 LNRLPQFQMQGY
+841 
-853 QLLLLPLFAQA
+853 
-864 ANLHL
+864 
-869 SFIRDVILNA
+869 
-879 DEWGISAATLRTYRD
+879 
-894 YLKNYTR
+894 
-901 DYSNYCINT
+901 
-910 YQSAFKGLNTRLHD
+910 
-924 MLEFRT
+924 
-930 YMFLNVFEY
+930 
-939 VSIWSLFKYQSL
+939 
-951 LVSSGA
+951 
-957 NLYASGSGP
+957 
-966 QQTQSFTSQ
+966 
-975 DWPFLYS
+975 
-982 LFQVNS
+982 
-988 NYVLNGFSGA
+988 
-998 RLSNTFPNIVG
+998 
-1009 LPGSTTTHALL
+1009 
-1020 AARVN
+1020 
-1025 YSGGISSGD
+1025 
-1034 IGASPFNQNFN
+1034 
-1045 CSTFLPPLLTP
+1045 
-1056 FVRSWLDSGSDREGV
+1056 
-1071 ATVTNWQTES
+1071 TVTC
-1081 FETTLGLRS
+1081 
-1090 GAFTARG
+1090 
-1097 NSNYFPDYF
+1097 
-1106 IRNISGVP
+1106 
-1114 LVVRNEDLRR
+1114 
-1124 PLHYNEIR
+1124 
-1132 NIASPSGT
+1132 
-1140 PGGARA
+1140 
-1146 YMVSVHN
+1146 
-1153 RKNNIHAVHENG
+1153 
-1165 SMIHLAP
+1165 
-1172 NDYTGFTISPI
+1172 NDYT
-1183 HATQVN
+1183 ATQEEYEGTYTSRNRGYDGAYESNSSVPADYASAYEEKAYTDGRRDN
-1189 NQTRTFISEKF
+1189 PCESNRGYGDYTPLPAGYVTKELEYFPETDKVWIEIGETEGTFIV
-1200 GNQGD
+1200 D
-1205 SLRFEQNNTTA
+1205 SVEL
-1216 RYTLRGNGNSYNLYL
+1216 L
-1231 RVSSIG
+1231 
-1237 NSTIRVTINGRV
+1237 
-1249 YTATNVNT
+1249 
-1257 TTNND
+1257 
-1262 GVNDNGARFS
+1262 
-1272 DINIGNVVASSN
+1272 
-1284 SDVPLDINVTLNS
+1284 
-1297 GTQFDL
+1297 L
-1303 MNIMLVP
+1303 MEE
-1310 TNISPLY
+1310 